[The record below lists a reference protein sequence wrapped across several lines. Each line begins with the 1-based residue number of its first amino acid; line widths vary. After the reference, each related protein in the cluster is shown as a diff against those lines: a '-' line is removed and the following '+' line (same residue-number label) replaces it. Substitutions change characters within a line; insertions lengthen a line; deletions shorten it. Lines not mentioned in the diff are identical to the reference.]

1 MDRRLSQ
8 KSVLIRHIQR
18 VLHES
23 RRREGF
29 PTRPE
34 DQASHTS
41 AVLLLLGWGCP
52 PSGNNSAPCLVLNKR
67 SARVRQPG
75 DLCCPGGSI
84 DPGVDRVISRLLTWP
99 LLSFGRWPFW
109 SWWKSHRRPE
119 ARWLALCYAAALRE
133 SFEEMRLNPFGVT
146 YLGCLA
152 PQRLALFKRVIYPSV
167 GWIGGQKRFFPNWE
181 VEQIVH
187 IPIAELLKPE
197 NYVRYRLRFNFSQ
210 GVDRPTSATDEF
222 PCFIHRH
229 GAGTERLWGATYR
242 MVMDFVDLIFG
253 FQPPDLQ
260 TLPLVTGQLQDDYL
274 KSARSAECQ
283 GNGKVRC

>member
-133 SFEEMRLNPFGVT
+133 SFEEIVKVAAEHGWGEYRTAPAFQDAVVNT
-146 YLGCLA
+146 YSFNDH
-152 PQRLALFKRVIYPSV
+152 ALR
-167 GWIGGQKRFFPNWE
+167 RFHE
-181 VEQIVH
+181 T
-187 IPIAELLKPE
+187 LKDAIDPHGIISPGRYGIWPKHLRKK
-197 NYVRYRLRFNFSQ
+197 YVPK
-210 GVDRPTSATDEF
+210 D
-222 PCFIHRH
+222 
-229 GAGTERLWGATYR
+229 
-242 MVMDFVDLIFG
+242 
-253 FQPPDLQ
+253 
-260 TLPLVTGQLQDDYL
+260 
-274 KSARSAECQ
+274 
-283 GNGKVRC
+283 